1 MKNVIILAMSTFKRK
16 DNIYTINPSDYQY
29 TNQPKHSYLSSN
41 SPIIHIMMQEYSD
54 QDLVII
60 LLATKATQ
68 QEHDVIV
75 DDTQEK
81 HFHLSPVEFLKY
93 ELAEAYHLESPKRK
107 GNEEIFIRGSH
118 KVTFLELSLD
128 LKDQYKTI
136 NETVN
141 IINSINIRDGIERL
155 WIDPHG
161 GLRDVNITML
171 GILSLLHNFQITPEY
186 VFDLKYDNNIA
197 IINNNDEIYAIYD
210 FVSAMNTF
218 YNSQNADLLIDYF
231 NSTAQ
236 EKYPAAKQTANALKV
251 ISDGLQFCNPE
262 LYKNGVTQLGNVLD
276 DLYKDNSYFSLFK
289 DFIEDE
295 FLDVLIDGEFKPL
308 RAIESCMRNAL
319 YQQALTFIESFMP
332 EQYAYYHLLYF
343 SDDDIMRYEDYK
355 KGNKVKNINEPL
367 NKTILNKL
375 RGNVVLK
382 EKTVKNSQKNKVKN
396 VKNETEDKPSLQNIP
411 LINKKLKNIDI
422 SQVED
427 KSFMIPEITF
437 DFLSFTNKPNT
448 LPNGNKSNEIF
459 KYTLLSNLK
468 KTDSYYHEA
477 ILSIIMLCVII
488 QVRNKVNH
496 GNSTVLDY
504 DEIIDFLKYYIQI
517 TKDLF
522 ERIRRVKNG
531 KYTSNSNQ

>member
-1 MKNVIILAMSTFKRK
+1 MKNVIILAMSTFRGK
-16 DNIYTINPSDYQY
+16 DNIYTINPSYYQY
-29 TNQPKHSYLSSN
+29 GDNPKQSYLSSN

-75 DDTQEK
+75 NTAQEK
-81 HFHLSPVEFLKY
+81 HLHLSPVEFLKY
-93 ELAEAYHLESPKRK
+93 ELAEAYHLEPFKRK
-107 GNEEIFIRGSH
+107 GNKEIFTRGNH
-118 KVTFLELSLD
+118 KVTFLELPLD
-128 LKDQYKTI
+128 LQDSYKTI
-136 NETVN
+136 NEIVKNIN
-141 IINSINIRDGIERL
+141 IINDNECVGKL

-161 GLRDVNITML
+161 GPRNISITML
-171 GILSLLHNFQITPEY
+171 GVLSLLHNFQITPEY
-186 VFDLKYDNNIA
+186 VFDLKYDKGIA
-197 IINNNDEIYAIYD
+197 MINNNDEIYAIYD

-231 NSTAQ
+231 NSTEQ
-236 EKYPAAKQTANALKV
+236 EKYPAAKQTADALKV

-343 SDDDIMRYEDYK
+343 SDDDIMRYEAFK
-355 KGNKVKNINEPL
+355 KGNKVKNANEPL
-367 NKTILNKL
+367 NKAVLNKL
-375 RGNVVLK
+375 RGEVVLK

-396 VKNETEDKPSLQNIP
+396 ETEDMPSLKIIP
-411 LINKKLKNIDI
+411 LVNNKLENLNITQSDDT
-422 SQVED
+422 SYMTPD
-427 KSFMIPEITF
+427 ITF
-437 DFLSFTNKPNT
+437 DFLSFTNKT
-448 LPNGNKSNEIF
+448 DKLETASKTKEIF
-459 KYTLLSNLK
+459 TYTALSDLK
-468 KTDSYYHEA
+468 KSDSYYHEA
-477 ILSIIMLCVII
+477 ILSIIMFCVII
-488 QVRNKVNH
+488 NIRNKVNH
-496 GNSTVLDY
+496 GNTVLLDY
-504 DEIIDFLKYYIQI
+504 KQAITFIKYYIEI

-522 ERIRRVKNG
+522 KKMGGE
-531 KYTSNSNQ
+531 